1 MVSLRREGEEAMEEM
16 KQEGSVGVVLSTV
29 CGVWLYLYARE
40 RL

>member
-1 MVSLRREGEEAMEEM
+1 MEER

-40 RL
+40 R